1 MARTLRHICAALL
14 VLAFALGT
22 VTQAVQ
28 AGDMAVKLATA
39 ASSDKPMPSGCN
51 ACGDDDMGNMAC
63 GVVCAVPTA
72 VMPDKAAVSDLQ
84 SVVITDFED
93 EFGVG
98 RTGPPDPFPPKH
110 SLLV

>member
-1 MARTLRHICAALL
+1 MAPILRHICAVLL

-28 AGDMAVKLATA
+28 ASDMAVKLATA
-39 ASSDKPMPSGCN
+39 ASSDNMPSGCN

-63 GVVCAVPTA
+63 GVVCAVPSA
-72 VMPDKAAVSDLQ
+72 VMPDKTAGSDLQ
-84 SVVITDFED
+84 TRVITGFED

-110 SLLV
+110 SVLV